1 MATMTAPAIG
11 GADSDI
17 VVTETTKNQGT
28 GASLPS
34 KTGFYLSANTTLD
47 AADPWIGDRTVS
59 SLGPGIAAQAS
70 TTLHIPLSTAT
81 GLYRILAKA
90 DWDDTIPESS
100 ETNNTRTIVI
110 QIGPDLAVSALTAP
124 ATAAAGGA
132 ISVSDTTKNQG
143 GGTAGASTTRFYWST
158 NLSLDASD
166 QVIGSTNS
174 RAARRRSIGRLHGND
189 NRPGVGGGWLVLR
202 DSSGRWR
209 QAKYRKQRKRTTRGQ
224 AGRSRWDPTLS

>member
-1 MATMTAPAIG
+1 MTAPAIG

-59 SLGPGIAAQAS
+59 SLGPGITAQAS

-90 DWDDTIPESS
+90 DWDNTINESS

-110 QIGPDLAVSALTAP
+110 QIGPDLAVSALTASS
-124 ATAAAGGA
+124 TAAAGGA
-132 ISVSDTTKNQG
+132 ISVSDTTR
-143 GGTAGASTTRFYWST
+143 TRVAEPPAHRRPASTGPRTCRSMRPTR
-158 NLSLDASD
+158 SL
-166 QVIGSTNS
+166 
-174 RAARRRSIGRLHGND
+174 AAER
-189 NRPGVGGGWLVLR
+189 
-202 DSSGRWR
+202 SGRSPAEHSPAPR
-209 QAKYRKQRKRTTRGQ
+209 QR
-224 AGRSRWDPTLS
+224 